1 MFIHASGSSFLIL
14 VFGFRIRI
22 GKKYM
27 YKRRNIL
34 GFQIC
39 TVTEMRTW
47 LQLYKYSEIEVIETD
62 MSRDIESLEVKKQR
76 YREFR
81 SEEEKFRMLRA
92 SVKHRS

>member
-39 TVTEMRTW
+39 TLTMFF
-47 LQLYKYSEIEVIETD
+47 SEGTD
-62 MSRDIESLEVKKQR
+62 SHRDENMYNR
-76 YREFR
+76 YPARDNTYQ
-81 SEEEKFRMLRA
+81 
-92 SVKHRS
+92 HI

>member
-39 TVTEMRTW
+39 TLTMFFQKELTRIGMKICTIDT
-47 LQLYKYSEIEVIETD
+47 LPEIIHINT
-62 MSRDIESLEVKKQR
+62 
-76 YREFR
+76 
-81 SEEEKFRMLRA
+81 
-92 SVKHRS
+92 

>member
-39 TVTEMRTW
+39 TLTMLFQKELTRIGMKICTIDT
-47 LQLYKYSEIEVIETD
+47 LPEIIHINT
-62 MSRDIESLEVKKQR
+62 
-76 YREFR
+76 
-81 SEEEKFRMLRA
+81 
-92 SVKHRS
+92 

>member
-39 TVTEMRTW
+39 TLTMFFQNELTRIGMKICTIDT
-47 LQLYKYSEIEVIETD
+47 LPEIIHINT
-62 MSRDIESLEVKKQR
+62 
-76 YREFR
+76 
-81 SEEEKFRMLRA
+81 
-92 SVKHRS
+92 